1 MGEETLAKRNSMCKG
16 SEARKSWAY
25 YRPEKRPVELEQS
38 MPGQEG
44 VK

>member
-1 MGEETLAKRNSMCKG
+1 MGGETPARRNSMCKG

-25 YRPEKRPVELEQS
+25 YGPEKRPVEFKQSEQ
-38 MPGQEG
+38 GEEG